1 MNTLTKFLSPGARL
15 PRALALVAL
24 LCAALLPA
32 QAQTAGGTQIQNRA
46 SATYSDGTNNYSTV
60 SNTVTVTVANVAGLA
75 ITPDAGTNPSVVA
88 GQTGVNFTFTV
99 TNTGNFSTQVR
110 FLASGASV
118 VLTGPAT
125 LSAAVIDVNGNG
137 SIDGGDTD
145 ILANGADVLSAAL
158 ARNASLSVIVRA
170 SVSAGAASGST
181 VNVRLG
187 DSAAGGPTFD
197 NQTANNSANEVRTSV
212 PSGTTAPVNGESEAR
227 GDISAT
233 VDSDTQLRLN
243 INYPAGPVALGSAI
257 TYTFSLENTGQRPAN
272 AQTLAGAPAGSNSGV
287 FVVAPIPVG
296 TSFTS
301 ITPPAGV
308 TVLYSTSPLS
318 NDPLGASTVWTTTPP
333 APGTATRVAFNVGST
348 LAAGATVSNLQMTVT
363 IGSNVNASNPIWQ
376 IGDAFAQN
384 NVNAPVTDQSGD
396 SISNRG
402 DGNGNFNEPRLGLD
416 SATPTQ
422 GFQVPT
428 LLTVVGNVLIGPAN
442 FPDAVG
448 PTSINDDYTNRA
460 SNAGIAGV
468 AFGGTTT
475 AGSVTDF
482 TNTVRNTGNGNDTFT
497 LTAPTVPAGFAVAVS
512 TTGAGG
518 PFTVVS
524 GGGSTTLALNFCQ
537 QADIVVRVTA
547 PAGIAVL
554 TGHEVVIRATSQA
567 TNTNTND
574 TIDRLYTG
582 FLRLTKSYQVFNST
596 GVGGPSDAVPG
607 ADIEYT
613 ITYQNISTSGGTN
626 NVTLTATSVVI
637 TEDGNLAPNNWAST
651 TTQVVGSASD
661 SNGGTVSGDTAGS
674 TVLTDSIATLPPGP
688 ARTFKFRRRIN

>member
-1 MNTLTKFLSPGARL
+1 MNTLSKLISPRATLS
-15 PRALALVAL
+15 RALALAAL
-24 LCAALLPA
+24 LCVCLVPA

-60 SNTVTVTVANVAGLA
+60 SNTVTVTVANVSGLA

-88 GQTGVNFTFTV
+88 GQSNVDFTFTV
-99 TNTGNFSTQVR
+99 TNTSNFSTQVR

-125 LSAAVIDVNGNG
+125 VSAAVIDVNGNG
-137 SIDGGDTD
+137 IDGADTD
-145 ILANGADVLSAAL
+145 ILGNGADVLSAAL
-158 ARNASLSVIVRA
+158 ARNTSLTVIVRA
-170 SVSAGAASGST
+170 NINSGAASGS
-181 VNVRLG
+181 NISVRLG
-187 DSAAGGPTFD
+187 DSASGGPSFD

-212 PSGTTAPVNGESEAR
+212 PSATTAPVNGESEAR
-227 GDISAT
+227 GDITAT
-233 VDSDTQLRLN
+233 VDADTQLRLN
-243 INYPAGPVALGSAI
+243 INYPAGPVSLGSAI
-257 TYTFSLENTGQRPAN
+257 TYTFSLDNTGQRPAN

-308 TVLYSTSPLS
+308 TVLYSTSSLA
-318 NDPLGASTVWTTTPP
+318 NDPLAASTVWTTTPP
-333 APGTATRVAFNVGST
+333 APGTATRVAFNVGNS
-348 LAAGATVSNLQMTVT
+348 LAAGASVSNLQMSVTVST
-363 IGSNVNASNPIWQ
+363 TVNASNPIWQ
-376 IGDAFAQN
+376 IADAFAQN
-384 NVNAPVTDQSGD
+384 NVSSPVTDQSGD
-396 SISNRG
+396 NISNRG
-402 DGNGNFNEPRLGLD
+402 DGNANFNEPKLGVD

-428 LLTVVGNVLIGPAN
+428 LLTLVGNVLIGPAN

-460 SNAGIAGV
+460 SNAGIAGI
-468 AFGGTTT
+468 AFGGNTT

-482 TNTVRNTGNGNDTFT
+482 TNTVRNTGNGNDTFN
-497 LTAPTVPAGFAVAVS
+497 LTAPTVPAGFTVAIS

-524 GGGSTTLALNFCQ
+524 GGGSTTLALNFGQ

-547 PAGIAVL
+547 PSGIAVL
-554 TGHEVVIRATSQA
+554 TGHEVVIRATSQS
-567 TNTNTND
+567 TNTNSND

-582 FLRLTKSYQVFNST
+582 FLRLTKSYQVFNTT
-596 GVGGPSDAVPG
+596 GVGGASDAVPG
-607 ADIEYT
+607 AEIEYT
-613 ITYQNISTSGGTN
+613 ISYQNVSTSGGTN
-626 NVTLTATSVVI
+626 NVTLTASSVVI
-637 TEDGNLAPNNWAST
+637 TEDGNLAPNNWGTT

-661 SNGGTVSGDTAGS
+661 SGGGTITGDTAGS
-674 TVLTDSIATLPPGP
+674 NVLTDSIATLPPGP